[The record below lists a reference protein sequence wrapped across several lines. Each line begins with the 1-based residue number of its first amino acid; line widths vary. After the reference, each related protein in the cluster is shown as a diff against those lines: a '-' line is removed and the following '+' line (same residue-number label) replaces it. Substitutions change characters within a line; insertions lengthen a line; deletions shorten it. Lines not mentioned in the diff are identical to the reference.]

1 VTAPD
6 LSIVIPAF
14 DEEHRIGP
22 FLASVTDWV
31 AGRAAGGES
40 VEVVVVDDGST
51 DRTLAVVCRFADRLP
66 ALVVVELPRNRGK
79 GAAVRAGLAAASGRQ
94 RAFLD
99 ADGSTPVTELDHLR
113 RAADEHPG
121 AVVIGSIGVPGAS
134 VCNDQLWVRR
144 LAGTLG
150 ARLIAATTLPGVRDP
165 QRGCKLLPA
174 DVCDAVLPHCRT
186 DGWAVD
192 VELLAVARHL
202 GFAVVE
208 VPVSWHH
215 VDGTKVRLRSYPATL
230 AEVLRIRRRV
240 RALPV
245 RASTSRW
252 SWRWPRP
259 GRGGEPRHQQA
270 SRGGGFHPRVVV
282 EDHDRPL

>member
-1 VTAPD
+1 VSPPEV
-6 LSIVIPAF
+6 SIVIPAF

-22 FLASVTDWV
+22 FLASVAEWV
-31 AGRAAGGES
+31 AARRAAGEA

-51 DRTLAVVCRFADRLP
+51 DGTVAVARRFADRLP
-66 ALVVVELPRNRGK
+66 ELRVVELPRNLGK

-113 RAADEHPG
+113 RAAADHPG

-134 VCNDQLWVRR
+134 VRNDQLWVRR

-150 ARLIAATTLPGVRDP
+150 ARLIAATTLPGIRDP
-165 QRGCKLLPA
+165 QRGCKLFPA
-174 DVCDAVLPHCRT
+174 EVCDAVLPHCRT
-186 DGWAVD
+186 DGWAID
-192 VELLAVARHL
+192 VELLAMARRL
-202 GFAVVE
+202 GFAVIE

-230 AEVLRIRRRV
+230 AEVVRIRRRL
-240 RALPV
+240 RAVPV
-245 RASTSRW
+245 PPALTSSLR
-252 SWRWPRP
+252 S
-259 GRGGEPRHQQA
+259 
-270 SRGGGFHPRVVV
+270 
-282 EDHDRPL
+282 